1 MEDEKAE
8 GKKVKSLKK
17 KERKENMTKK
27 IAYFGVLLSLSL
39 ILSYVESLF
48 PFGFGIP
55 GVKLGLA
62 NLVTMIALFC
72 LGMGQAILISVLRII
87 LSGILFGNMF
97 SIVYSLSG
105 AALSLLIMI
114 LLKRTG
120 LFSVLGISIAGGV
133 AHNIGQ
139 IVLATFL
146 MENKAFFY
154 YIPVLLVVGSITGM
168 LIGIGSNEVMKR
180 LPKFQI

>member
-1 MEDEKAE
+1 
-8 GKKVKSLKK
+8 
-17 KERKENMTKK
+17 MTKK
-27 IAYFGVLLSLSL
+27 VAYFGVLLSLSL

-72 LGMGQAILISVLRII
+72 LGARQATLLSVLRVV
-87 LSGILFGNMF
+87 LSGILFGNVF
-97 SIVYSLSG
+97 AIVYSLSG
-105 AALSLLIMI
+105 AAFSLIIMI
-114 LLKRTG
+114 LLKGTKK
-120 LFSVLGISIAGGV
+120 FSVLGVSIAGGV

-139 IVLATFL
+139 IILATFL

-154 YIPVLLVVGSITGM
+154 YIPVLLIVGTVTGM

-180 LPKFQI
+180 LPKIGI

>member
-1 MEDEKAE
+1 
-8 GKKVKSLKK
+8 
-17 KERKENMTKK
+17 MTKK
-27 IAYFGVLLSLSL
+27 VAYFGVLLSLSL

-72 LGMGQAILISVLRII
+72 LGARQATLLSVLRVV
-87 LSGILFGNMF
+87 LSGILFGNVF
-97 SIVYSLSG
+97 AIVYSLSG
-105 AALSLLIMI
+105 AAFSLIIMI
-114 LLKRTG
+114 LLKETKK
-120 LFSVLGISIAGGV
+120 FSVLGVSIAGGV

-139 IVLATFL
+139 IILATFL

-154 YIPVLLVVGSITGM
+154 YIPVLLIVGTVTGM

-180 LPKFQI
+180 LPKIGI

>member
-1 MEDEKAE
+1 
-8 GKKVKSLKK
+8 
-17 KERKENMTKK
+17 MTKK
-27 IAYFGVLLSLSL
+27 VAYFGVLLSLSL

-62 NLVTMIALFC
+62 NLVTMIALFR
-72 LGMGQAILISVLRII
+72 LGTRRAILLSVLRVI
-87 LSGILFGNMF
+87 LSGILFGNIF

-105 AALSLLIMI
+105 ATFSLLIMI
-114 LLKRTG
+114 LLKKTRQ
-120 LFSVLGISIAGGV
+120 FSILGVSIAGGV

-139 IVLATFL
+139 IILATFL

-154 YIPVLLVVGSITGM
+154 YIPVLLVVGTVTGM
-168 LIGIGSNEVMKR
+168 LIGVGSNEVMKR
-180 LPKFQI
+180 LPKIEI

>member
-1 MEDEKAE
+1 
-8 GKKVKSLKK
+8 
-17 KERKENMTKK
+17 MTKK
-27 IAYFGVLLSLSL
+27 VAYFGILLSLSL

-72 LGMGQAILISVLRII
+72 LGARQATLLSVLRVV

-97 SIVYSLSG
+97 AIVYSLSG
-105 AALSLLIMI
+105 AAFSLIIMI
-114 LLKRTG
+114 LLKKTKR
-120 LFSVLGISIAGGV
+120 FSVLGVSIAGGV

-139 IVLATFL
+139 IILATFL

-154 YIPVLLVVGSITGM
+154 YIPVLLIVGTVTGM

-180 LPKFQI
+180 LPKIRI

>member
-1 MEDEKAE
+1 MA
-8 GKKVKSLKK
+8 
-17 KERKENMTKK
+17 RKT
-27 IAYFGVLLSLSL
+27 AYFGVLISLSL

-62 NLVTMIALFC
+62 NLATMIALFC
-72 LGMGQAILISVLRII
+72 LGARQAILLSVLRVV

-97 SIVYSLSG
+97 SISYSLAG
-105 AALSLLIMI
+105 AVFSLFFMI
-114 LLKRTG
+114 LLKQTKK
-120 LFSVLGISIAGGV
+120 FSILGVSIAGGV
-133 AHNIGQ
+133 THNIGQ
-139 IVLATFL
+139 ILLAIFL

-154 YIPVLLVVGSITGM
+154 YLPVLFIVGTITGM

-180 LPKFQI
+180 LPKMKL

>member
-1 MEDEKAE
+1 
-8 GKKVKSLKK
+8 
-17 KERKENMTKK
+17 MTKK
-27 IAYFGVLLSLSL
+27 VAYFGVLLSLSL

-72 LGMGQAILISVLRII
+72 LGVRRAVLLSVLRVI

-97 SIVYSLSG
+97 SVVYSLSG
-105 AALSLLIMI
+105 AAVSLFVMI
-114 LLKRTG
+114 LLKKTKR
-120 LFSVLGISIAGGV
+120 FSILGVSIAGGV

-154 YIPVLLVVGSITGM
+154 YIPVLLIVGTVTGM

-180 LPKFQI
+180 LPKFEI

>member
-1 MEDEKAE
+1 
-8 GKKVKSLKK
+8 
-17 KERKENMTKK
+17 MTKK
-27 IAYFGVLLSLSL
+27 VAYFGVLLSLSL

-72 LGMGQAILISVLRII
+72 LGARQATLLSVLRVV
-87 LSGILFGNMF
+87 LSGILFGNVF
-97 SIVYSLSG
+97 AIVYSLSG
-105 AALSLLIMI
+105 AAFSLIIMI
-114 LLKRTG
+114 LLKGTKK
-120 LFSVLGISIAGGV
+120 FSVLGVSIAGGV
-133 AHNIGQ
+133 THNIGQ
-139 IVLATFL
+139 IILATFL

-154 YIPVLLVVGSITGM
+154 YIPVLLIVGTVTGM

-180 LPKFQI
+180 LPKIGI

>member
-1 MEDEKAE
+1 
-8 GKKVKSLKK
+8 
-17 KERKENMTKK
+17 MTKK
-27 IAYFGVLLSLSL
+27 VAYFGVLLSLSL

-72 LGMGQAILISVLRII
+72 LGTRRAILLSVLRVI

-105 AALSLLIMI
+105 AAVSLFIMI
-114 LLKRTG
+114 LLKKTKR
-120 LFSVLGISIAGGV
+120 FSVLGVSIAGGV

-139 IVLATFL
+139 IILATFL

-154 YIPVLLVVGSITGM
+154 YIPVLLIVGTVTGM
-168 LIGIGSNEVMKR
+168 LIGVGSNEVMKR
-180 LPKFQI
+180 LPKIQI

>member
-1 MEDEKAE
+1 
-8 GKKVKSLKK
+8 
-17 KERKENMTKK
+17 MTKK
-27 IAYFGVLLSLSL
+27 VAYFGVLLSLSL

-72 LGMGQAILISVLRII
+72 LGARRAILLSVLRVV

-105 AALSLLIMI
+105 AAVSLFIMI
-114 LLKRTG
+114 LLKKTKR
-120 LFSVLGISIAGGV
+120 FSILGVSIAGGV

-139 IVLATFL
+139 IILATFL

-154 YIPVLLVVGSITGM
+154 YIPVLLVVGTVTGM
-168 LIGIGSNEVMKR
+168 LIGVGSNEVMKR
-180 LPKFQI
+180 LPKIQI